1 MNPILWLLGI
11 FNRKKSI
18 RKSNSNKN
26 SKWRNLQNKIA
37 PKSQNLEH
45 VVNIDEQK
53 VLPSGKRPD
62 LYGETFLGEKI
73 VGDSKN
79 VSKLTKE
86 HVKQVKGYIKETNAN
101 RGFIVVKKTTKIS
114 EDIIQYADEHGI
126 TISKMGVTKKAKR
139 LGMING
145 FDFYGTGGINEEIVK
160 SKSKKSNTFGFGN
173 TGFN

>member
-86 HVKQVKGYIKETNAN
+86 HVKQVKGYIKEKLIEGKIALVNELVNLSIEDLKEKTRLSEKDLNALKQDA
-101 RGFIVVKKTTKIS
+101 IDLIK
-114 EDIIQYADEHGI
+114 
-126 TISKMGVTKKAKR
+126 
-139 LGMING
+139 
-145 FDFYGTGGINEEIVK
+145 
-160 SKSKKSNTFGFGN
+160 
-173 TGFN
+173 